1 MIICMTLPLYRQII
15 RDSFWKITRERYVKK
30 AWYNL
35 GYLIISNYS
44 RWRIRQREVEQ
55 RNCAIHRDINH
66 RRGRHS
72 TANMSIVLAA
82 LDHDPRRIHQ
92 RLQGLEGTRVTLYGK
107 QGWSNLAVFFF
118 LFFFT
123 RGSFALDAFAS
134 VRVWSFVSY
143 AAYLRGSCGLYDPRT
158 NERPIDRSI
167 LFRRSAK

>member
-1 MIICMTLPLYRQII
+1 MYDFIFISTNY
-15 RDSFWKITRERYVKK
+15 SFCKITRRRYVKK

-55 RNCAIHRDINH
+55 RNCAIHRDIND
-66 RRGRHS
+66 RRGQARAPRICRS
-72 TANMSIVLAA
+72 LSQRSIAI
-82 LDHDPRRIHQ
+82 HD
-92 RLQGLEGTRVTLYGK
+92 GFTDVSKVLEGTRVTLYGK

-118 LFFFT
+118 LFFFFGA
-123 RGSFALDAFAS
+123 RF
-134 VRVWSFVSY
+134 VRPRRVRLLVRAWSFVSY
-143 AAYLRGSCGLYDPRT
+143 AAYLHGSCGLYDPRT

>member
-1 MIICMTLPLYRQII
+1 MIICMTLSLYRQII
-15 RDSFWKITRERYVKK
+15 RDSFWKITRGRYVKK

-55 RNCAIHRDINH
+55 KNCAIHRDINH

-72 TANMSIVLAA
+72 TANMSIALAA
-82 LDHDPRRIHQ
+82 LEHDPRRIHR

-134 VRVWSFVSY
+134 VRVVVRKLRCVFTRLMRLVRSSDEW
-143 AAYLRGSCGLYDPRT
+143 AA
-158 NERPIDRSI
+158 DRSI
-167 LFRRSAK
+167 DPLSPIG